1 MQLVILVQHTQIG
14 KRELSLCPNVANVI
28 IFESVCYACFLPVCW
43 ATSTSKMDGV
53 FQRVLQLC
61 AKTPVCS
68 NGNPVHLCYSHSSAL
83 HSSGG
88 SVALHLRLASE
99 SHLQPQFR
107 TPAGQ
112 MLLRCCCK
120 QLCHV
125 IKALISGASSVS
137 RPASKCRLSLFLF
150 FSESKNYSL
159 DISLPRMWQS
169 PFNFSPFPIFPIWLH
184 THLFITAALL
194 NFPRISPWAIRTTS
208 GGHSDH

>member
-1 MQLVILVQHTQIG
+1 MQLVSLASHTQIG
-14 KRELSLCPNVANVI
+14 KRELSFCPNVANF
-28 IFESVCYACFLPVCW
+28 IFFVSVCYACFLPLCW

-53 FQRVLQLC
+53 FQRVLQLR

-68 NGNPVHLCYSHSSAL
+68 NSNPAHLCYSHLSAL

-88 SVALHLRLASE
+88 SVALYLRLVSA

-112 MLLRCCCK
+112 MLLKCCCK

-125 IKALISGASSVS
+125 IKAQIMWASEVEHPLFHGQPVS
-137 RPASKCRLSLFLF
+137 AGCLCFCRRLKDFT
-150 FSESKNYSL
+150 SES
-159 DISLPRMWQS
+159 I
-169 PFNFSPFPIFPIWLH
+169 
-184 THLFITAALL
+184 L